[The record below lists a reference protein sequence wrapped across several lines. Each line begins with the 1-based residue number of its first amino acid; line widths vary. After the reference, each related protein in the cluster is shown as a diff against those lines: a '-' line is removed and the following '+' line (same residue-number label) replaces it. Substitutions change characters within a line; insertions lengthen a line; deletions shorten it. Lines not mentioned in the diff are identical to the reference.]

1 MDLPPFQEL
10 IDAHAT
16 TIYRFLAARVG
27 FVDADD
33 CFQETYLAALR
44 AYPDVKDG
52 SNLRAWL
59 LTIAHHKAIDSQR
72 ATGRRPRPVAAVPDR
87 SVEQPPLNERALW
100 ALVGDLPVKQRDA
113 VLHRFVADLPY
124 ADVGEAMGCSEDAAR
139 RSVFEGVKK
148 LREMRG
154 QLS

>member
-27 FVDADD
+27 FVEADD

-44 AYPDVKDG
+44 AYPEVRDG

-59 LTIAHHKAIDSQR
+59 LTIANNKAIDSQR
-72 ATGRRPRPVAAVPDR
+72 ATGRRPKPVATVPDTA
-87 SVEQPPLNERALW
+87 VEQPPLKERALW

-113 VLHRFVADLPY
+113 VLHRFVDDLPY
-124 ADVGEAMGCSEDAAR
+124 ADVGAAMGCSEDAAR
-139 RSVFEGVKK
+139 RNVFEGVKK
-148 LREMRG
+148 LRELKE
-154 QLS
+154 QLA

>member
-16 TIYRFLAARVG
+16 TVYRFLAARVG
-27 FVDADD
+27 FVEADD

-44 AYPDVKDG
+44 SYPQVKDG

-59 LTIAHHKAIDSQR
+59 LTIANHKVIDSQR
-72 ATGRRPRPVAAVPDR
+72 ATGRRPRPVPTLPDKP
-87 SVEQPPLNERALW
+87 VEQPPLKERALW
-100 ALVGDLPVKQRDA
+100 ALVGDLPDKQRDA

-124 ADVGEAMGCSEDAAR
+124 ADVGAAMGCSEEAAR
-139 RSVFEGVKK
+139 RNVFEGVKK
-148 LREMRG
+148 LRELKE
-154 QLS
+154 QLA

>member
-1 MDLPPFQEL
+1 VDLPPFQEL

-16 TIYRFLAARVG
+16 TVYRFLAARVG

-44 AYPDVKDG
+44 AYPDLQDG
-52 SNLRAWL
+52 ANLRAWL
-59 LTIAHHKAIDSQR
+59 LTIANHKAIDSQR
-72 ATGRRPRPVAAVPDR
+72 SSARRPRPSPALPETP
-87 SVEQPPLNERALW
+87 VEQPPLKERALW
-100 ALVGDLPVKQRDA
+100 ALVGDLPAKQRDA

-124 ADVGEAMGCSEDAAR
+124 ADVGTAMGCSEEAAR

-148 LREMRG
+148 LRER
-154 QLS
+154 LA

>member
-10 IDAHAT
+10 IDAHAAT
-16 TIYRFLAARVG
+16 VYRFLAARVG
-27 FVDADD
+27 FVEADD

-44 AYPDVKDG
+44 AYPELKDA

-72 ATGRRPRPVAAVPDR
+72 ATGRRPTPVATLPDAA
-87 SVEQPPLNERALW
+87 VEQPPLKERALW
-100 ALVGDLPVKQRDA
+100 ALVGDLPLKQRDA

-124 ADVGEAMGCSEDAAR
+124 ADVGTAMGCSEEAAR
-139 RSVFEGVKK
+139 RNVFEGVKK
-148 LREMRG
+148 LRE
-154 QLS
+154 LKETLA